1 MEQFDFAVI
10 GAGVVGLA
18 VAVELAQRFPG
29 QSLVLLERH
38 PKFGQETSS
47 RNSEVI
53 HSGIY
58 YPTGSLKAQFC
69 VSGKE
74 LLYEF
79 CNRYQIPH
87 QKITKLIIARNNEE
101 IPALEGLMRQGALNG
116 VLDLKLLDQD
126 EVRKMEPA
134 IHAVAAI
141 ISPST
146 GVIDSHRLM
155 ACLETLLKQTEAII
169 AYGYEV
175 TGLQKQSQTYTV
187 TCGAITGDADQFGC
201 RYLINCAGLASDK
214 VATLLGID
222 PDQAAY
228 RLFPC
233 KGEYFSVKNS
243 KAGVVSRLIYP
254 PPLKELKG
262 LGIHLTKSLD
272 GQIRL
277 GPNAFYVDDSADFN
291 VNPEHAVAFFEA
303 TRSYLPFLEF
313 SDLEPDTAG
322 IRPKLQGP
330 GAPFRDFVVAH
341 EAEKSLPGV
350 INLIG
355 IESPGLT
362 SCLALAK
369 HVGDLVEEME

>member
-18 VAVELAQRFPG
+18 VSVELAGRFPG

-38 PKFGQETSS
+38 PKFGRETSS

-53 HSGIY
+53 HSGVY

-69 VSGKE
+69 VRGKE

-79 CNRYQIPH
+79 CDHYQIPH
-87 QKITKLIIARNNEE
+87 QKTGKLIIARNDGE
-101 IPALEGLMRQGALNG
+101 IPGLETLMKQGALNG
-116 VLDLKLLDQD
+116 VSDLEFLDQAQ
-126 EVRKMEPA
+126 VRKLEPA

-141 ISPST
+141 LCPST

-169 AYGYEV
+169 AYGYKV
-175 TGLQKQSQTYTV
+175 TALEATNQGYHV
-187 TCGAITGDADQFGC
+187 TCRTTAGDTDRFCC
-201 RYLINCAGLASDK
+201 RRLINCSGLSSDK
-214 VATLLGID
+214 IAALLGID
-222 PDQAAY
+222 PDQSGY
-228 RLFPC
+228 RIFPC

-243 KAGVVSRLIYP
+243 KARLVSRLIYP
-254 PPLKELKG
+254 PPLADLKG

-277 GPNAFYVDDSADFN
+277 GPNAFYVDDSADFS
-291 VNPEHAVAFFEA
+291 VNPEHAAAFFEA
-303 TRSYLPFLEF
+303 ARSYLPFLETA
-313 SDLEPDTAG
+313 DLEPDTAG

-330 GAPFRDFVVAH
+330 GAPFRDFIIAH
-341 EAEKSLPGV
+341 EAARSLPGV
-350 INLIG
+350 INLTG

-369 HVGDLVEEME
+369 RAGDMIEEIE

>member
-18 VAVELAQRFPG
+18 VAVELAQRFPNH
-29 QSLVLLERH
+29 SLLLLERH

-58 YPTGSLKAQFC
+58 YPTGSLKAQLC

-74 LLYEF
+74 RLYEF
-79 CNRYQIPH
+79 CAHHQIPH
-87 QKITKLIIARNNEE
+87 QKTGKFIIVRNKEE
-101 IPALEGLMRQGALNG
+101 IPSLEILMTQGEKNG
-116 VLDLKLLDQD
+116 VFDLKLLEQA
-126 EVRKMEPA
+126 EVQKMEPA

-141 ISPST
+141 LCPST
-146 GVIDSHRLM
+146 GIIDSHRLM

-175 TGLQKQSQTYTV
+175 TGLQKQNQTYTI
-187 TCGAITGDADQFGC
+187 TCRNAGGETDQLGS
-201 RYLINCAGLASDK
+201 RRLINCSGLAADK
-214 VATLLGID
+214 IAALLGID
-222 PDQAAY
+222 PDQSAY
-228 RLFPC
+228 RLYPC

-243 KAGVVSRLIYP
+243 KAGLVSRLIYP

-277 GPNAFYVDDSADFN
+277 GPNAFYVDDNADFS
-291 VNPEHAVAFFEA
+291 VNPEHAAAFFEA
-303 TRSYLPFLEF
+303 TRSYLPFLE
-313 SDLEPDTAG
+313 SADLEPDTAG

-330 GAPFRDFVVAH
+330 DAPIRDFVVAH
-341 EAEKSLPGV
+341 EADKSLPGF

-362 SCLALAK
+362 SCLSLAK
-369 HVGDLVEEME
+369 RVGEIIEEME

>member
-18 VAVELAQRFPG
+18 VAVELAQRYPDN
-29 QSLVLLERH
+29 SLVLLERH

-87 QKITKLIIARNNEE
+87 QKIGKLIIARYNEE
-101 IPALEGLMRQGALNG
+101 IPSLEALMIQGGENG
-116 VLDLKLLDQD
+116 VFDLKLLDQD
-126 EVRKMEPA
+126 EVRKIEPA

-141 ISPST
+141 LSPST

-155 ACLETLLKQTEAII
+155 ACLETLLKQTEAIL

-175 TGLQKQSQTYTV
+175 TGLAPENQSYTI
-187 TCGAITGDADQFGC
+187 TCHTISGASDRLSC
-201 RYLINCAGLASDK
+201 RRLINCAGLASDRI
-214 VATLLGID
+214 AAILGID
-222 PDQAAY
+222 LEQAAY

-243 KAGVVSRLIYP
+243 KAGLVSRLIYP

-277 GPNAFYVDDSADFN
+277 GPNAFYVDGGAGFD
-291 VNPEHAVAFFEA
+291 VNPEHAAAFFEA

-322 IRPKLQGP
+322 IRPKLQSP

-341 EAEKSLPGV
+341 EAGKSLPGV

-362 SCLALAK
+362 SCLALANR
-369 HVGDLVEEME
+369 VGDMIEKME